1 LETSHVDVILLKKV
15 GGLGELGDKVA
26 VRPGYG
32 RNYLIPQGLA
42 VSATRENLEAFEAR
56 RADLE
61 RAEADA
67 LAAAVSRQQR
77 LEDLTVTI
85 ARKAGEEGRLFGS
98 VGTADIAAAVTD
110 ADVEVAKSEVRLPSG
125 PLRAVGEY
133 EVELHLH
140 SDIDATVR
148 IDIVPAD

>member
-1 LETSHVDVILLKKV
+1 VDVILLKKV

-42 VSATRENLEAFEAR
+42 VSATRKNLEAFEVR
-56 RADLE
+56 RAELE

-67 LAAAVSRQQR
+67 LSAAVSRQQR

-98 VGTADIAAAVTD
+98 VGTADIAAAVTE
-110 ADVEVAKSEVRLPSG
+110 AGVEVAKSEVRLPTG
-125 PLRAVGEY
+125 PFRATGEY
-133 EVELHLH
+133 EVSLHLH
-140 SDIDATVR
+140 SDVDATVR
-148 IDIVPAD
+148 IEIVPAD

>member
-110 ADVEVAKSEVRLPSG
+110 AGVEVAKSEVRLPSG

-140 SDIDATVR
+140 SDMDATVR

>member
-1 LETSHVDVILLKKV
+1 MDVILLKKV

-98 VGTADIAAAVTD
+98 VGTADIAAAVT
-110 ADVEVAKSEVRLPSG
+110 AAGVEVAKSEVRLPSG

-140 SDIDATVR
+140 SDMDATVR

>member
-1 LETSHVDVILLKKV
+1 MDVILLKKV

-110 ADVEVAKSEVRLPSG
+110 AGVEVAKSEVRLPSG

-140 SDIDATVR
+140 SDMDATVR

>member
-1 LETSHVDVILLKKV
+1 MDVILLKKV

-110 ADVEVAKSEVRLPSG
+110 AGVEVAKSEVRLPSG

>member
-1 LETSHVDVILLKKV
+1 VDVILLKKV

-110 ADVEVAKSEVRLPSG
+110 AGVEVAKSEVRLPSG

>member
-1 LETSHVDVILLKKV
+1 MDVILLKKV

-98 VGTADIAAAVTD
+98 VGTADIAAAVT
-110 ADVEVAKSEVRLPSG
+110 AAGVEVAKSEVRLPSG